1 MVAGLRT
8 SGFTL
13 IELLVVLA
21 VIAFIFTIVPPLFD
35 KGLGSTSL
43 KASVR
48 GIAGTLRQ
56 ARSEAITRNREITFT
71 IDVEGHR
78 YGIGNRLGGSVPPEA
93 EISLFTAQ
101 SERIDATT
109 GNIRFFP
116 NGGSTGGRVSIAHD
130 QRKYDISI
138 DWLTGQVSVA
148 E

>member
-1 MVAGLRT
+1 MAAMPRT

-21 VIAFIFTIVPPLFD
+21 VIAFILAIVPPLFD
-35 KGLGSTSL
+35 KGLSGASL
-43 KASVR
+43 KAAAR

-71 IDVEGHR
+71 IDVEGRR
-78 YGIGNRLGGSVPPEA
+78 YGVGNRRGGVVPAEA

-101 SERIDATT
+101 SERLDATT

-116 NGGSTGGRVSIAHD
+116 NGGSTGGRVSLAHD
-130 QRKYDISI
+130 QRQYHVSV

>member
-1 MVAGLRT
+1 MVARART

-13 IELLVVLA
+13 IELLVALA
-21 VIAFIFTIVPPLFD
+21 VIAFIIAIVPPLFD
-35 KGLGSTSL
+35 KGLGGVSL
-43 KASVR
+43 KAAAR

-56 ARSEAITRNREITFT
+56 ARSEAITRNREVTFT
-71 IDVEGHR
+71 IDVEGRR
-78 YGIGNRLGGSVPPEA
+78 YGIGNRTGGTVPA
-93 EISLFTAQ
+93 DAKISLFTAQ

-116 NGGSTGGRVSIAHD
+116 NGGSTGGRVSLSDD
-130 QRKYDISI
+130 QRQYHVSI

>member
-1 MVAGLRT
+1 MTVPPRS

-13 IELLVVLA
+13 VELLVVLA
-21 VIAFIFTIVPPLFD
+21 VIAFIFTIIPPLFD
-35 KGLGSTSL
+35 RGLSGASL
-43 KASVR
+43 KAAAR
-48 GIAGTLRQ
+48 GIAGALRQ

-78 YGIGNRLGGSVPPEA
+78 YGVGNLVGGAIPKDA

-116 NGGSTGGRVSIAHD
+116 NGGSTGGRVSIVHD
-130 QRKYDISI
+130 QRQYHVSI

-148 E
+148 D

>member
-1 MVAGLRT
+1 MAAMPRT

-21 VIAFIFTIVPPLFD
+21 VIAFILAIAPPLFD
-35 KGLGSTSL
+35 KGLSGASL
-43 KASVR
+43 KAAAR

-71 IDVEGHR
+71 IDVEGRR
-78 YGIGNRLGGSVPPEA
+78 YGVGNRRGGVVPAEA

-101 SERIDATT
+101 SERLDATT

-116 NGGSTGGRVSIAHD
+116 NGGSTGGRVSLAHD
-130 QRKYDISI
+130 QRQYHVSV
-138 DWLTGQVSVA
+138 DWLPGQVSVA

>member
-1 MVAGLRT
+1 MVARPRT

-21 VIAFIFTIVPPLFD
+21 VIAFMLAIVPPLFD
-35 KGLGSTSL
+35 KGLGGASL
-43 KASVR
+43 KAAAR

-71 IDVEGHR
+71 INVEGRR
-78 YGIGNRLGGSVPPEA
+78 YGVGDRTGGVVPAEA

-116 NGGSTGGRVSIAHD
+116 NGGSTGGRVSLSDDKRQYHV
-130 QRKYDISI
+130 SV